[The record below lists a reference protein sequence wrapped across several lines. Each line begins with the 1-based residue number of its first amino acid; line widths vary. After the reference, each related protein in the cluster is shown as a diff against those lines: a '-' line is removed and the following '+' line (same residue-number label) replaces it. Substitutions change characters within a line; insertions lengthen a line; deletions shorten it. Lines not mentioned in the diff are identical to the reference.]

1 LINGGLNGFSSGK
14 ITKISWDNA
23 KNPGHVT
30 ADLVVVDDV
39 TLQHLGQL
47 SNLRTVGVERLLGGA
62 DPQGS
67 RLFGRAVSWG
77 PGSDLQKIYKN
88 INQS

>member
-1 LINGGLNGFSSGK
+1 MP
-14 ITKISWDNA
+14 

-47 SNLRTVGVERLLGGA
+47 SNLRTVGVERPAVEPGGHS
-62 DPQGS
+62 G
-67 RLFGRAVSWG
+67 
-77 PGSDLQKIYKN
+77 
-88 INQS
+88 